1 MFVVRYVTLAALV
14 LWLAILLQARFGEL
28 MRYLPLLAFVC
39 GVVIFVGL
47 FAMKF
52 MGPPPPVFVPR
63 VAIVFVMLVITV
75 SSAWLVPGATASML
89 VTVNVALGFLLLF
102 WYTRE

>member
-1 MFVVRYVTLAALV
+1 VIVVRYVTLAALA
-14 LWLAILLQARFGEL
+14 LWLAAMLQARFGD
-28 MRYLPLLAFVC
+28 LLRHAPMLAVGC
-39 GVVIFVGL
+39 GALVFVGL

-52 MGPPPPVFVPR
+52 MGPPPPAFVPR

-75 SSAWLVPGATASML
+75 LARWLVSSTAASVL
-89 VTVNVALGFLLLF
+89 VTVNIVLGFVLLF